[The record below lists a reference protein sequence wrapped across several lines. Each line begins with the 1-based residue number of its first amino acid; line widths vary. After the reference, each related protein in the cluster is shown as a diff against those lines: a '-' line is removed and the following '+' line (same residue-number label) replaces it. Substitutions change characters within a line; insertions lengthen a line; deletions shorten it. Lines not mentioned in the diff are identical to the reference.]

1 MAKNDNVTNSALK
14 VKRGIGKTLLT
25 YLLPIILI
33 GIVCII
39 VFISYNARQVIT
51 EVSLMDLKAEG
62 QANASDLGTVFEM
75 LTAKDGQY
83 CDTLE
88 RVYFEDHEAMLKYVE
103 PSADYNTVENT
114 GIYIGFSDDSY
125 FFANHQ
131 VQPADWRPT
140 QRGWY
145 SEGQGQE
152 TFVCT
157 EPYVDANN
165 GQLCVTFVRSVNC
178 ANGEKGV
185 AAVDVFLTDLQ
196 EKVNALTPM
205 KTGGSMVL
213 DGDYIISY
221 FDNAYNGTLVSESG
235 SKYLEQVKALV
246 ESGNT
251 EVVTINQDS
260 TNTDYY
266 VCVSQIPGT
275 TWSLISSVSVD
286 DVMAEANHFMVVS
299 LIAMIL
305 LIVVITAVILITIN
319 KVITKP
325 VSGLSSSILKISD
338 GDFTTRMPDDRGD
351 EIGLISKEMQ
361 RFVQIMNGAIGSIQG
376 RAEQLQE
383 DSESSKNA
391 SSKMSTEAG
400 DQSVSMGQIQE
411 TMDDISNA
419 VGELAENATNL
430 AHAVSDL
437 TDNGNSTNETM
448 IALVDQA
455 KIGQEDMTEV
465 QRSMDKI
472 NESMSEMNDVVVTVG
487 DSAKQITDIVQMI
500 DSIAEQTNLL
510 SLNASIEAARAGEA
524 GKGFA
529 VVADEI
535 GKLAQNSQD
544 AAKEIGDIIKQIT
557 GLISDLAEKSQNN
570 MDSIN
575 ASGEVVEKAGT
586 SFSKIYDDLNEAAS
600 VMKNMINMMGE
611 VNDIASSVAA
621 ISEEQS
627 ASSEEI
633 TATIY
638 TLTESANQIATES
651 QGVEDV
657 ANSVSDSALAIN
669 DELSKFKI
677 ESDINPN
684 SMS

>member
-1 MAKNDNVTNSALK
+1 MAKEKKQQDSTVK
-14 VKRGIGKTLLT
+14 VKRGIGKTLLLT
-25 YLLPIILI
+25 LLPIVVI
-33 GIVCII
+33 GIAGII
-39 VFISYNARQVIT
+39 VFISYNARAVIT
-51 EVSLMDLKAEG
+51 EISLMDLKAEG
-62 QANASDLGTVFEM
+62 ESNAKTLGAEIQQ
-75 LTAKDGQY
+75 LTAKAGQY

-88 RVYFEDHEAMLKYVE
+88 NVYFEDHDAMLKYIE
-103 PSADYNTVENT
+103 PSADYDAIENT

-131 VQPADWRPT
+131 IQPDDWRPT
-140 QRGWY
+140 ERGWY
-145 SEGQGQE
+145 AQGMDQE

-157 EPYVDANN
+157 EPYIDANN
-165 GQLCVTFVRSVNC
+165 GQICVTFVRNINFY
-178 ANGEKGV
+178 NGEFGV
-185 AAVDVFLTDLQ
+185 AAIDVFLTELQ
-196 EKVNALTPM
+196 EDVSTLTPM

-213 DGDYIISY
+213 DGDSIISY
-221 FDNAYNGTLVSESG
+221 FDANLNGTLVSESG
-235 SKYLEQVKALV
+235 SKYLEEVKSFV
-246 ESGNT
+246 ESGSD
-251 EVVTINQDS
+251 EVIVINQDS

-266 VCVSQIPGT
+266 VSAANIPGT
-275 TWSLISSVSVD
+275 TWTLISSVAVD
-286 DVMAEANHFMVVS
+286 DVMADANHFMLIS
-299 LIAMIL
+299 LTVMIL
-305 LIVVITAVILITIN
+305 LIIVIVAVILVTIN

-325 VSGLSSSILKISD
+325 VKGLSNSILRISD
-338 GDFTTRMPDDRGD
+338 GDFTTKMPKDKGD
-351 EIGLISKEMQ
+351 EIGLISKEMD
-361 RFVQIMNGAIGSIQG
+361 RFVQIMNGAISSIQG
-376 RAEQLQE
+376 KAEQLQE
-383 DSESSKNA
+383 DSETSKNA
-391 SSKMSTEAG
+391 SGKMSTEAG

-419 VGELAENATNL
+419 VGELAENATHL

-437 TDNGNSTNETM
+437 TDNGNSTNDVM
-448 IALVDQA
+448 LALVDQA

-465 QRSMDKI
+465 QKNMARI
-472 NESMSEMNDVVVTVG
+472 TESMGEMNDVVVTVG

-544 AAKEIGDIIKQIT
+544 AAKEIGDIIRQIT
-557 GLISDLAEKSQNN
+557 GLISDLAEKSQHNT
-570 MDSIN
+570 DSIN
-575 ASGEVVEKAGT
+575 ESGEAVEKAGT
-586 SFSKIYDDLNEAAS
+586 SFNKIYDDLNSAADT
-600 VMKNMINMMGE
+600 MKNMISMMGE

-651 QGVEDV
+651 QGVETV

-669 DELSKFKI
+669 DELARFKI
-677 ESDINPN
+677 ESDIQE
-684 SMS
+684 